1 MHHTL
6 QSGVQN
12 YKHFL
17 NYQNFI
23 SFSLPKDGRG
33 GRQNEQYA
41 GQEMHKVYK
50 KRIKIRIKDNVVAV
64 FLPSRCRNWYYEVY
78 FCIFY
83 VYSKVGSGRAIRQG
97 TDAD

>member
-1 MHHTL
+1 
-6 QSGVQN
+6 
-12 YKHFL
+12 
-17 NYQNFI
+17 
-23 SFSLPKDGRG
+23 
-33 GRQNEQYA
+33 
-41 GQEMHKVYK
+41 MHKVYK